1 MRNARAQCEI
11 GCALFIRLAAVWL
24 LAALIAGCTRE
35 APPVSFALANGE
47 RVTMQSLRGRT
58 VWLEF
63 WSLTCAPC
71 IEELPTMRKL
81 VAELDPENV
90 AVIAVA
96 MPWDPP
102 AQVVEFAQREKIGYP
117 VALDIDEKISS
128 AFDVT
133 AVPHRVLI
141 GQDGTIVRRESG
153 RLDAT
158 AWRERVRNL
167 TRSH

>member
-1 MRNARAQCEI
+1 MRNAHAQCEI
-11 GCALFIRLAAVWL
+11 GCALFIRLAAVWV
-24 LAALIAGCTRE
+24 LATLIAGCARE

-47 RVTMQSLRGRT
+47 RVTMLSLRGRT

-71 IEELPTMRKL
+71 IEELPAMRKL

-90 AVIAVA
+90 VVIAVA

-102 AQVVEFAQREKIGYP
+102 AQVVEFARREKITYP
-117 VALDIDEKISS
+117 VALDFDEKISS

-133 AVPHRVLI
+133 AVPHRMLI
-141 GQDGTIVRRESG
+141 GPDGTIVRRENG
-153 RLDAT
+153 RLDPA
-158 AWRERVRNL
+158 AWRDRVRNL